1 MLEQENTTNMKIRFA
16 YIPEES
22 EDAERAVTALRR
34 IFPLAA
40 VRKSSGKPP
49 FLHLYLT
56 TKMPE
61 TPCGTRKKH

>member
-1 MLEQENTTNMKIRFA
+1 MKIRLA
-16 YIPEES
+16 YILEES
-22 EDAERAVTALRR
+22 KDAERAVTALKR

-56 TKMPE
+56 TKMPGN
-61 TPCGTRKKH
+61 PCSTRKKH